1 VIVPYEGPVID
12 CDVHHEWPTP
22 WDLVP
27 YLSTGWQEYVTG
39 PGRLHKDNSLI
50 PMMPVQLCP
59 NPTGLAR
66 HETFPPDG
74 GAPGSNYELLRD
86 QLLDPCRIERALL
99 VFGLG
104 EFVGALPNPYFAA
117 EIARAANDWSIDNWL
132 NRDDKRLYGAALL
145 ATQLPDVAAAE
156 VRRVGEHP
164 RIAEV
169 LLVSSGVGKPFGHPL
184 YHPIYE
190 AAAELDLPIAIH
202 VGGEAFP
209 GIGVSPIAGGMPN
222 FYFESHPLGAQG
234 MMTHLT
240 SFISHGVFEK
250 FPDLRLLL
258 VETEGVAW
266 VPWLLWALD
275 ERFRALRREIP
286 WVKKLPSEYFR
297 EHVRLTT
304 QPLDRSPEPEQLIE
318 ILAMFGGEDVLLFST
333 DYPHWDADEVD
344 YITSRLPESWLPKV
358 FRENAIEFFR
368 WTDLPAAPAS
378 EPARIGA

>member
-1 VIVPYEGPVID
+1 MSYQGPVID

-22 WDLVP
+22 WHLVE
-27 YLSTGWQEYVTG
+27 YFSEGWREYVTG
-39 PGRLHKDNSLI
+39 PGRLHNDNSLVPMI
-50 PMMPVQLCP
+50 PMQFCP
-59 NPTGLAR
+59 NPTGLSR
-66 HETFPPDG
+66 PETFPPGG
-74 GAPGSNYELLRD
+74 GAPGSDYGLMKD

-104 EFVGALPNPYFAA
+104 EFVGAMPNPYFAA

-132 NRDDKRLYGAALL
+132 SIGDDRLYGAVLL

-156 VRRVGEHP
+156 LRRIGQHP
-164 RIAEV
+164 RIAEA

-190 AAAELDLPIAIH
+190 AAVEMDLPIAIH

-209 GIGVSPIAGGMPN
+209 GIGISPIAGGMPN

-250 FPDLRLLL
+250 FPGLRLLL

-275 ERFRALRREIP
+275 ERFRAVRREIP
-286 WVKKLPSEYFR
+286 WVKKYPSEYFY

-304 QPLDRSPEPEQLIE
+304 QPLDRSPEPEQLVE
-318 ILAMFGGEDVLLFST
+318 ILKMFGGEDMLLFST
-333 DYPHWDADEVD
+333 DYPHWDADEAD
-344 YITSRLPESWLPKV
+344 YVATRLPESWLPKI
-358 FRENAIEFFR
+358 FRENAIKFFR
-368 WTDLPAAPAS
+368 WSDLPPAAKVGAARAS
-378 EPARIGA
+378 VS